1 MAEENKREACS
12 GRRAGLAVGALLVL
26 VTTTVPYLTLIN
38 SLFFAG
44 IFISGVL
51 AAYYYI
57 VTCQVR
63 LTASEAFVFSSL
75 SGTAGA
81 VLSVL
86 VSYVLLTGF
95 GYRPGIE
102 GLMLLIEWTRTLS
115 PEQDELVRQLE
126 NVMQAPVRMTYAEL
140 FVSMAVTVFLYA
152 PVSGLG
158 GMFIVWRLKRQAS
171 RGDKA

>member
-1 MAEENKREACS
+1 MAEENKREACP
-12 GRRAGLAVGALLVL
+12 GRLAGLAVGALLVL

-44 IFISGVL
+44 IFISGAL

-57 VTCQVR
+57 ITCQER
-63 LTASEAFVFSSL
+63 LTVSEAFVYSSL
-75 SGTAGA
+75 AGIAGA

-86 VSYVLLTGF
+86 VSYALLTGF

-102 GLMLLIEWTRTLS
+102 GLTLLVEWTRNLS

-126 NVMQAPVRMTYAEL
+126 SVLQAPVRMTFAEL
-140 FVSMAVTVFLYA
+140 LVGMAVTVFLYA

-158 GMFIVWRLKRQAS
+158 GMFTVWRLKRQATRADAS
-171 RGDKA
+171 